1 MGHVC
6 EVGEV
11 LEVHRI
17 SCCMSVW
24 LVNST
29 LSCQWDRK
37 ELYIYASSLCV
48 CLMVQTDGSLY
59 LWAQTPTMKANNPT
73 FESIYS
79 ELTESQAKNKKSS
92 LLSTSHPVLI
102 KVREGQWA
110 GFPSGFPAVWFL
122 VQFKN
127 LTLVQITLLLSVF
140 VHCGLIPD
148 QIIQKTT
155 LYLLDVSP
163 NSP

>member
-1 MGHVC
+1 
-6 EVGEV
+6 
-11 LEVHRI
+11 
-17 SCCMSVW
+17 
-24 LVNST
+24 
-29 LSCQWDRK
+29 
-37 ELYIYASSLCV
+37 
-48 CLMVQTDGSLY
+48 MVQTDGSLY

-122 VQFKN
+122 VQFKD